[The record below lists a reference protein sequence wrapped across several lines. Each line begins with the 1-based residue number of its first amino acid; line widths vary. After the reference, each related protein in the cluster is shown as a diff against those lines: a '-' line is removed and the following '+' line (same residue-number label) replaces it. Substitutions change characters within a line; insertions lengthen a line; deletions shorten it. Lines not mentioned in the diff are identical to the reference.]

1 MVNTSVFRLS
11 SKTYTIVLTG
21 AATNALLI
29 TPTTNDQINYVHL
42 LNVGA
47 NVCGVELSGTSTVK
61 TPAVAT
67 TGLSGSY
74 VLPALMN
81 SPILIAC
88 PQGPF
93 YIRAIGA
100 GSTLYVTAAQ
110 AG

>member
-47 NVCGVELSGTSTVK
+47 NVCGVE
-61 TPAVAT
+61 
-67 TGLSGSY
+67 
-74 VLPALMN
+74 
-81 SPILIAC
+81 
-88 PQGPF
+88 
-93 YIRAIGA
+93 
-100 GSTLYVTAAQ
+100 
-110 AG
+110 